1 MKILLTISK
10 FLFSCLDLSLKIKR
24 RMKIFVLH
32 VLFIKLMILISH
44 FTIRLISN
52 KIVKRLK
59 CIIHWVM
66 INIKYRMFRHSL
78 IILQPNKE
86 IFN

>member
-44 FTIRLISN
+44 FTIKLISN

-59 CIIHWVM
+59 
-66 INIKYRMFRHSL
+66 
-78 IILQPNKE
+78 
-86 IFN
+86 